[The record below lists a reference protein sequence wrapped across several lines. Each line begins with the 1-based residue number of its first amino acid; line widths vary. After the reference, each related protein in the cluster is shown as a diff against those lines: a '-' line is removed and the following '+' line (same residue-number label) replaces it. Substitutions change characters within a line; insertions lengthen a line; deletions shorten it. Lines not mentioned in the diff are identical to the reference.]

1 MSECKVSII
10 LAYFATI
17 YIIASIIYLCITRSY
32 GTPFND
38 AIQKYPELVEIK
50 KKSSIKRRDA
60 FLQGLGI
67 SIIILCL
74 FKPFTEC
81 M

>member
-17 YIIASIIYLCITRSY
+17 YIIASVIYLCITRSY

-50 KKSSIKRRDA
+50 KNHQLKEEMRFYKD
-60 FLQGLGI
+60 
-67 SIIILCL
+67 
-74 FKPFTEC
+74 
-81 M
+81 